1 MVVVVVV
8 VCAVQVVHV
17 VLVDQVV
24 QAENLTQRK
33 DYEQYMQVVFLNDHV
48 VRLKP
53 QMHLQQAG
61 LPLRLERLWPVESV
75 LLVDRQERM
84 ACLAE

>member
-8 VCAVQVVHV
+8 VCAVQGVHV

-33 DYEQYMQVVFLNDHV
+33 DYEQHMQVVFLNDHV
-48 VRLKP
+48 
-53 QMHLQQAG
+53 
-61 LPLRLERLWPVESV
+61 LRV
-75 LLVDRQERM
+75 
-84 ACLAE
+84 